1 MLLLFLALAAFIEN
15 EEELLRRLKRG
26 EAGALAELYDAYST
40 IVYRLV
46 FRIVQDRGVAEELV
60 QETFLKLWR
69 RASLLD
75 EGARSLGP
83 WIVTIARNRALDYLD
98 SSKLR
103 TLHLE
108 SLDHRKVFSAIDEVL
123 MNSPQ
128 SRELREAVGRLNL
141 NQRSAI
147 ELAYYEGLSYSEV
160 ASRLSQPLGT
170 VKSWV
175 RSALQALRQDLE
187 GRKDHEID
195 R

>member
-1 MLLLFLALAAFIEN
+1 MLLFFLALAAYVEN

-40 IVYRLV
+40 IVYRLI
-46 FRIVQDRGVAEELV
+46 FRIVNDRGVAEELV

-69 RASLLD
+69 RANLLD

-98 SSKLR
+98 SSRPR

-128 SRELREAVGRLNL
+128 TRELRDAVGRLNS
-141 NQRSAI
+141 NQRGVI

-160 ASRLSQPLGT
+160 AIRLNQPLGT
-170 VKSWV
+170 VKSWI

-187 GRKDHEID
+187 GRKGHESD